1 MLEQIRGTDLGYNR
15 LATSLIQDIYQM
27 DESEQLD
34 TSQKSEMIALLLQHG
49 AMIKMGKKT
58 GGETKREIK
67 EISLELLKEL
77 GVPFDEMYQRYK
89 AFCEGI

>member
-1 MLEQIRGTDLGYNR
+1 
-15 LATSLIQDIYQM
+15 M

-58 GGETKREIK
+58 GETKRDQGNFFGVIK
-67 EISLELLKEL
+67 
-77 GVPFDEMYQRYK
+77 RT
-89 AFCEGI
+89 